1 MATSTDP
8 AIAAVV
14 ALVAVIKAI
23 IAMLV
28 AVAVVTAASVTLSS
42 WDIHSGTLKMICVV
56 LCTFL
61 ISWCFWRCVTLLYF
75 RVVYRIE
82 AFVLRLAIRTEIE
95 L

>member
-8 AIAAVV
+8 ATAAVV

-28 AVAVVTAASVTLSS
+28 AVAVVVAVVASVTLSS
-42 WDIHSGTLKMICVV
+42 WDIHSGTLKMICVE

-61 ISWCFWRCVTLLYF
+61 ISWCFWRCVTLL
-75 RVVYRIE
+75 
-82 AFVLRLAIRTEIE
+82 
-95 L
+95 

>member
-8 AIAAVV
+8 ATAAVV

-28 AVAVVTAASVTLSS
+28 AVAVVVPASVTLSS
-42 WDIHSGTLKMICVV
+42 WDIHSGTLKMICVE

-61 ISWCFWRCVTLLYF
+61 ISWCFWRCVLYF
-75 RVVYRIE
+75 RVVYKIK